1 MAFSERLDLLMNLC
15 GISNSVLARHM
26 RLDPSYISRL
36 RHGTRSLPPDSE
48 YLPKLTCFLLRQCSG
63 ERQRRALC
71 QAVEAPESAF
81 SDLEGLEKIVC
92 RWLCGDEREDPVGML
107 LSDLSSVAPAPKKQ
121 QVPLAGPGEVLAFYG
136 DEGRR
141 QSTIALFNCAL
152 QQPGPVTLL
161 LFSDEDDA
169 WMSKSSTFSYEWST
183 LLWQIIL
190 RGGRVKVIHKVSRN
204 IDEMFEVIRRWLPFY
219 VSGAI
224 EPYYY
229 PRLRDGIYKRTLSV
243 IPGVAATFSTSIGQQ
258 TGVVTTFMTR
268 ERLAVDSFTNEFSS
282 YVALCRPLIEFF
294 TMSTLVETFQ
304 SYLACAAVTNILR
317 SDGLSFTTLPD
328 SVLQRISGMYDAS
341 MEATLNQIHN
351 AWGKKFSDNAS
362 QCSTYHLLRLAPPE
376 EVAAGRTPISCA
388 GMLRG
393 EPVCYRPEEY
403 CAQLENILALM
414 ERYPW
419 FQVCLDEGERE
430 GYTLHIF
437 EEQDVYLFKEEP
449 PYIIFRIREPNTV
462 AAFWDYMQRTVE
474 DLRQERPAVCRRIRE
489 HMEQIRRAME
499 DRGIQFM

>member
-1 MAFSERLDLLMNLC
+1 MKIDVLTLFPEMFP
-15 GISNSVLARHM
+15 GILNSSILGRAQAAGILTFGLHNIRDYADNKHKQTDDYPFGGGQGMVMTPQPVFDCFAAVIGQEKPKPRT
-26 RLDPSYISRL
+26 I
-36 RHGTRSLPPDSE
+36 
-48 YLPKLTCFLLRQCSG
+48 YLSPRGKTLT
-63 ERQRRALC
+63 
-71 QAVEAPESAF
+71 PETA
-81 SDLEGLEKIVC
+81 LEGLEEWDSVA
-92 RWLCGDEREDPVGML
+92 L
-107 LSDLSSVAPAPKKQ
+107 LS
-121 QVPLAGPGEVLAFYG
+121 F
-136 DEGRR
+136 
-141 QSTIALFNCAL
+141 IALME
-152 QQPGPVTLL
+152 
-161 LFSDEDDA
+161 DEFGKA
-169 WMSKSSTFSYEWST
+169 V
-183 LLWQIIL
+183 

-341 MEATLNQIHN
+341 MEAALNQIHN

-393 EPVCYRPEEY
+393 EPVYYRPEEY